1 MPGRSM
7 ATGPPA
13 VGDDTGHELDGEA
26 NSFAGP
32 SNSEAV
38 HTGMHDAGAPQAH
51 FLASLRARGTTWVP
65 SGGGPRPTCSCG
77 SRRPGSCRRTGRC
90 RPSGCPPTMHNG
102 SRGAAGSTCRR
113 PDVSGRECKSAP
125 VARTVRVNRYCNEIN
140 DGKKRG
146 QKAPDLRYESVPKKS
161 FRRDIRSIRNGCV
174 HVRFGISALRH
185 TLSIGRTGTTEMSGA
200 G

>member
-1 MPGRSM
+1 VGALGRWTS
-7 ATGPPA
+7 T
-13 VGDDTGHELDGEA
+13 DLLLREQTSRKL
-26 NSFAGP
+26 
-32 SNSEAV
+32 
-38 HTGMHDAGAPQAH
+38 PQD
-51 FLASLRARGTTWVP
+51 RKG
-65 SGGGPRPTCSCG
+65 
-77 SRRPGSCRRTGRC
+77 
-90 RPSGCPPTMHNG
+90 RPSRCPPTMYDG
-102 SRGAAGSTCRR
+102 SRGAAGPTCRR
-113 PDVSGRECKSAP
+113 SDVSGRECKSAP

-140 DGKKRG
+140 DGTKHG